1 MQGRAH
7 RREPRFFVDFPRD
20 GRAFDHPPPPAGSGS
35 FTPRRRS
42 AATAYSPYSLADS
55 HAARPEHVS
64 GSSGSPPVQAPTHF
78 GHQSPWAA
86 QQAQPTGSFPA
97 AAAAAAGHFQRST
110 PPSYPVGDTERHFR
124 HDYFA
129 IDIDRPVGSPHS
141 TGRSDI
147 SGSPT
152 LGERTP
158 PTSQAA
164 LPAKLL
170 SNLSAE
176 QQRIVKDADP
186 AHQQVI
192 MDILTSSDFGARD
205 DIPAEKLQIFYTSV
219 PHARSE
225 GDKQGSRGGAAG
237 YACRWH
243 ACPQAERTIKRRDH
257 MLNHIRGHFGVKP
270 FACKYGN
277 GFHLPKWCVPRSP
290 STPVSFHSSP

>member
-1 MQGRAH
+1 MGAH
-7 RREPRFFVDFPRD
+7 STT
-20 GRAFDHPPPPAGSGS
+20 H
-35 FTPRRRS
+35 PRRSHLVCDRQRPR
-42 AATAYSPYSLADS
+42 TALLLADTPS
-55 HAARPEHVS
+55 AHPHHY
-64 GSSGSPPVQAPTHF
+64 SGSPPVQSTASLHAPTHF
-78 GHQSPWAA
+78 GQQSPWAA
-86 QQAQPTGSFPA
+86 QPTGSIPA
-97 AAAAAAGHFQRST
+97 AHFQGST
-110 PPSYPVGDTERHFR
+110 PPSYPVADAERHFR

-129 IDIDRPVGSPHS
+129 MDHAVGSPHS

-164 LPAKLL
+164 LPTKVL

-186 AHQQVI
+186 AHQQTV
-192 MDILTSSDFGARD
+192 MDILTSPDFSDRD
-205 DIPAEKLQIFYTSV
+205 DIPADKLQAFYTSV

-237 YACRWH
+237 YSCRWH
-243 ACPQAERTIKRRDH
+243 ACSQADRTIKRRDH

-270 FACKYGN
+270 FGCKYGN
-277 GFHLPKWCVPRSP
+277 GSNLPKWCVPMLP
-290 STPVSFHSSP
+290 STLVSFHSSS